1 MFHEI
6 WNANVNMFHEIW
18 NVTLKSNANVNV
30 KKCDASFASKVLE
43 RLLGRLLRFFS
54 SRSVGLCRPFIIS
67 LFEPW
72 QHFHWFL
79 NLADNEVRIRCSLS
93 SVETPNCRSAVELC
107 FWQKDFW
114 WEFQSEKGQ
123 HDMSKFVFLSIFSI
137 TGLSNTTFRFCK
149 TIRWTMKM
157 RLIQAIWKVK
167 CHNVVSMRIFECS
180 NATMPCHVVQKRCWS

>member
-1 MFHEI
+1 MF
-6 WNANVNMFHEIW
+6 
-18 NVTLKSNANVNV
+18 LLRSSNFDFSNISNIFFNHGFV
-30 KKCDASFASKVLE
+30 KHVSKVLE

-54 SRSVGLCRPFIIS
+54 SLSVGLCRPFIIS

-123 HDMSKFVFLSIFSI
+123 HDMSKFNFWCKHPEVSGFYRFYGFYQCIEVSTDYVPNPLFFGSQHRLWDFIHTFLPEECI
-137 TGLSNTTFRFCK
+137 
-149 TIRWTMKM
+149 
-157 RLIQAIWKVK
+157 
-167 CHNVVSMRIFECS
+167 VSLRIEDS
-180 NATMPCHVVQKRCWS
+180 